1 MDPAVENPSLPENSA
16 KGDPPTVQETVTEQ
30 PGKRKRDTSATG
42 RGGRNKQKD
51 MGRKAYRNKH
61 IDRRADNDQQE
72 SKRRKIEQGE
82 SPLPIYATQFSQE
95 DIDADVRRP
104 KKKVI
109 VMLGY
114 SGTGYHGMQLCATEK
129 TIEGDLFA
137 AFVAANAISKANA
150 MDPKKSSFVRCAR
163 TDKGVHAAG
172 NVVSLKLII
181 EDPDIVQKI
190 NEKLNP
196 QIRVWGII
204 PATKGFSAYQFC
216 DSRMYEYL
224 IPSHCFLPPHPST
237 FLAQKMV
244 EMAEKHGDMEAF
256 KQRQAEVETYWEET
270 DKKHIQ
276 PIIDAL
282 PEKIRPYVQ
291 AAVGAAGGEPAVA
304 AENDKATPS
313 NTEAGEE
320 GEKAEEGEVK
330 KSGLTPDEQAQV
342 NIAIKEIRLAYFKA
356 KNEYRIPPERLAR
369 INEALSLYVGTRN
382 FHNYTIQKTFRDPS
396 AKRLIKSFKISRDP
410 VVING
415 TEWLSL
421 KVHGQSFMMH
431 QIRKMVAMVAL
442 LVRCGADIHRIEE
455 SYQRPRIPIP
465 KAPGLGLLL
474 ERPIFDGYNRKATDL
489 GREPLDFSKYEKEMD
504 EFKLKEIYQRIFT
517 EEAEK
522 HAFGTFFNHID
533 SYKENTFL
541 YVTSGGL
548 AACCASAEEP
558 TAAQEEDARKAE
570 SKVLAEVESESES
583 EFVNNGEDG
592 G

>member
-1 MDPAVENPSLPENSA
+1 MDSAVQNPSPGENSS
-16 KGDPPTVQETVTEQ
+16 KQDPSTSQATVADQAGEQ
-30 PGKRKRDTSATG
+30 KMDSSAAG

-61 IDRRADNDQQE
+61 IDRRAANDRQE
-72 SKRRKIEQGE
+72 AKRRKIEQGE
-82 SPLPIYATQFSQE
+82 NPMPIYATQFSQE

-114 SGTGYHGMQLCATEK
+114 SGTGYHGMQLCPTEK

-150 MDPKKSSFVRCAR
+150 VDPKKSSFVRCAR

-256 KQRQAEVETYWEET
+256 RERQAEVESYWEET

-282 PEKIRPYVQ
+282 PEKIKPYVQ
-291 AAVGAAGGEPAVA
+291 AAVGSVGGE
-304 AENDKATPS
+304 EEKATPA
-313 NTEAGEE
+313 NNETEAGE
-320 GEKAEEGEVK
+320 ACEEQTESDTK
-330 KSGLTPDEQAQV
+330 KSDLTPDEQAQV
-342 NIAIKEIRLAYFKA
+342 NVAIKDIRTAYFKA

-369 INEALSLYVGTRN
+369 INSALALYVGTKN

-396 AKRLIKSFKISRDP
+396 ARRLIKSFKISRDP

-442 LVRCGADIHRIEE
+442 LVRCGADIKRIEE
-455 SYQRPRIPIP
+455 SYQNSRIPIP

-474 ERPIFDGYNRKATDL
+474 ERPIFDGYNKKAKDL
-489 GREPLDFSKYEKEMD
+489 GRELLDFDKYEKEMD

-548 AACCASAEEP
+548 AACSSSTTQP

-570 SKVLAEVESESES
+570 SKVLAEVESESEA
-583 EFVNNGEDG
+583 ELVDNGEDG

>member
-1 MDPAVENPSLPENSA
+1 MDPAVQNPNPAESTA
-16 KGDPPTVQETVTEQ
+16 KADPLAAQETVTEQ
-30 PGKRKRDTSATG
+30 SGSNEGKMDGSSAG
-42 RGGRNKQKD
+42 RGGRNKHKD
-51 MGRKAYRNKH
+51 MGRKAYR
-61 IDRRADNDQQE
+61 RAANDQQE
-72 SKRRKIEQGE
+72 SKRRKIEEGE
-82 SPLPIYATQFSQE
+82 SPMPIYATQFSQE

-114 SGTGYHGMQLCATEK
+114 SGTGYHGMQLCATEE

-137 AFVAANAISKANA
+137 AFVAAGAISKANA
-150 MDPKKSSFVRCAR
+150 MDPKKSSLVRCAR

-172 NVVSLKLII
+172 NVVSLKLIV

-190 NEKLNP
+190 NDKLNP
-196 QIRVWGII
+196 QIRVWGIF
-204 PATKGFSAYQFC
+204 PSTKGFSAYQFC

-224 IPSHCFLPPHPST
+224 IPTHCFIPPHPST
-237 FLAQKMV
+237 FMAQKMV
-244 EMAEKHGDMEAF
+244 EMAEKYDDMEGF
-256 KQRQAEVETYWEET
+256 KQRQAEVENYWEET
-270 DKKHIQ
+270 DRKHIQ
-276 PIIDAL
+276 PIIDSL

-291 AAVGAAGGEPAVA
+291 AAIGAVGGEPAPVA
-304 AENDKATPS
+304 GDDKAAS
-313 NTEAGEE
+313 SKTEGE
-320 GEKAEEGEVK
+320 GEKEKTGNAEDVVPE
-330 KSGLTPDEQAQV
+330 KSELTPDEQAQV
-342 NIAIKEIRLAYFKA
+342 NIAVKDIRAAYFKV
-356 KNEYRIPPERLAR
+356 KNEYRIPPERINR
-369 INEALSLYVGTRN
+369 INEALNLYVGTKN

-455 SYQRPRIPIP
+455 SYKRPRIPIP

-474 ERPIFDGYNRKATDL
+474 ERPIFDGYNKKAADL
-489 GREPLDFSKYEKEMD
+489 GREPIDFSKYEKEMD
-504 EFKLKEIYQRIFT
+504 DFKLKEIYQRIFT
-517 EEAEK
+517 EEGEK
-522 HAFGTFFNHID
+522 HAFGNFFNHID
-533 SYKENTFL
+533 SYRENTFL

-548 AACCASAEEP
+548 AATAASTTEP
-558 TAAQEEDARKAE
+558 TAAQEEEARKAE
-570 SKVLAEVESESES
+570 SKLLAEVESESES
-583 EFVNNGEDG
+583 ELVNNGEDG

>member
-1 MDPAVENPSLPENSA
+1 MDPAVQNPSPAENLA
-16 KGDPPTVQETVTEQ
+16 KDDPPAAQEAVADQ
-30 PGKRKRDTSATG
+30 HSNKRKMDSGAAG
-42 RGGRNKQKD
+42 KGGRNKQKD
-51 MGRKAYRNKH
+51 MGRKAYR
-61 IDRRADNDQQE
+61 RAANDQQE

-82 SPLPIYATQFSQE
+82 SPMPIYATQFSQE

-114 SGTGYHGMQLCATEK
+114 SGTGYHGMQLCPTEK

-150 MDPKKSSFVRCAR
+150 VDPKKSSFVRCAR

-181 EDPDIVQKI
+181 EDPDVVQKI

-256 KQRQAEVETYWEET
+256 KERQAEVESYWEET

-282 PEKIRPYVQ
+282 PEKIKPYVQ
-291 AAVGAAGGEPAVA
+291 AAVGSVGGE
-304 AENDKATPS
+304 EDKTTSSS
-313 NTEAGEE
+313 NEDGEAGQENV
-320 GEKAEEGEVK
+320 GETDAK
-330 KSGLTPDEQAQV
+330 KSDLTPDEQAQV
-342 NIAIKEIRLAYFKA
+342 NVAIKDIRTAYFEA

-369 INEALSLYVGTRN
+369 INAALALYVGTKN
-382 FHNYTIQKTFRDPS
+382 FHNYTIQKTFRDAS
-396 AKRLIKSFKISRDP
+396 ARRLIKSFKISRDP

-442 LVRCGADIHRIEE
+442 LVRCGADINRINE
-455 SYQRPRIPIP
+455 SYQNSRIPIP

-474 ERPIFDGYNRKATDL
+474 ERPIFDGYNKKAEVL
-489 GREPLDFSKYEKEMD
+489 GREILDFDKYEKEMD

-548 AACCASAEEP
+548 AACCSSTVQP
-558 TAAQEEDARKAE
+558 TAAQEEDARKAD
-570 SKVLAEVESESES
+570 SKILAEVESESEA
-583 EFVNNGEDG
+583 EVVDNGEDG

>member
-1 MDPAVENPSLPENSA
+1 
-16 KGDPPTVQETVTEQ
+16 
-30 PGKRKRDTSATG
+30 
-42 RGGRNKQKD
+42 
-51 MGRKAYRNKH
+51 
-61 IDRRADNDQQE
+61 
-72 SKRRKIEQGE
+72 
-82 SPLPIYATQFSQE
+82 
-95 DIDADVRRP
+95 
-104 KKKVI
+104 
-109 VMLGY
+109 
-114 SGTGYHGMQLCATEK
+114 
-129 TIEGDLFA
+129 
-137 AFVAANAISKANA
+137 

-190 NEKLNP
+190 NEKLSP

-237 FLAQKMV
+237 FLAQKMD

-256 KQRQAEVETYWEET
+256 KERQAEVESYWEET

-282 PEKIRPYVQ
+282 PEKIKPYVQ
-291 AAVGAAGGEPAVA
+291 AAVGSVGGE
-304 AENDKATPS
+304 EEKATPANNES
-313 NTEAGEE
+313 GEACEERTESDT
-320 GEKAEEGEVK
+320 K
-330 KSGLTPDEQAQV
+330 KSDLTPDEQAQV
-342 NIAIKEIRLAYFKA
+342 NVAIKDIRTAYFKA

-369 INEALSLYVGTRN
+369 INAALALYVGTKN

-396 AKRLIKSFKISRDP
+396 ARRLIKSFKISRDP

-442 LVRCGADIHRIEE
+442 LVRCGADIKRIEE
-455 SYQRPRIPIP
+455 SYQNSRIPIP

-474 ERPIFDGYNRKATDL
+474 ERPIFDGYNKKAKDL
-489 GREPLDFSKYEKEMD
+489 GRELLDFDKYEKEMD

-522 HAFGTFFNHID
+522 HA
-533 SYKENTFL
+533 
-541 YVTSGGL
+541 
-548 AACCASAEEP
+548 
-558 TAAQEEDARKAE
+558 
-570 SKVLAEVESESES
+570 
-583 EFVNNGEDG
+583 
-592 G
+592 